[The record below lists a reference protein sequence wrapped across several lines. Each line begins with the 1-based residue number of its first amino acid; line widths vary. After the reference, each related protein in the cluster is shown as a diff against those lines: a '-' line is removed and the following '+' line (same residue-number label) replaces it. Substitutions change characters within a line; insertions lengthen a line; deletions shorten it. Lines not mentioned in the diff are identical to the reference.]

1 MKTVNYADGKISN
14 GAIGFSIPSMVVAVG
29 ILTYPRLL
37 ASKTEAADG
46 WVTLLIAGIISIM
59 VTWVIANIASKFPNQ
74 SFLDYTSFLLSRP
87 VAVVFSIIYL
97 IICWFIVGYELA
109 FIADIS
115 QHYLFDRTPSE
126 VVILAFLLVIVYAVS
141 GERNAIFRMCFGF
154 MSFSIIATVVLVFM
168 ALPFGDFNHLLPVFT
183 TDWKTYI
190 KELPNGILSYTG
202 AFILLFY
209 MKLNRNPEDGPKS
222 ASVGML
228 VVVILYVGIYLTC
241 IAVLGN
247 VTTANTIYPLV
258 ELANTIHS
266 AGFLDRIESLYF
278 IIWNTTI
285 FLTCILAY
293 DVSVMIITDLFPKIN
308 KKYVAFAISPVIF
321 LLSILPTDYYQLGL
335 YATIISYSSVIVTVI
350 TIVPLNIMYLFKR
363 KNKQE
368 IKQ

>member
-1 MKTVNYADGKISN
+1 MKTVNYADGRISN
-14 GAIGFSIPSMVVAVG
+14 RAIGFSIPSMIVAVG

-46 WVTLLIAGIISIM
+46 WVTLIIAGLISIII
-59 VTWVIANIASKFPNQ
+59 TWLIANIASKFPNQ
-74 SFLDYTSFLLSRP
+74 SFLDYASFLLSRP
-87 VAVVFSIIYL
+87 VAVGFSLLYI

-126 VVILAFLLVIVYAVS
+126 FVILAFLLVIVYAVS
-141 GERNAIFRMCFGF
+141 GERNAVFRMCFGF
-154 MSFSIIATVVLVFM
+154 MTFSVIATVVLVLM
-168 ALPFGDFNHLLPVFT
+168 ALPFGDFIHLLPIFT

-209 MKLNRNPEDGPKS
+209 MKLNRDPKNGPKS

-228 VVVILYVGIYLTC
+228 VVIILYVAIYLSC

-266 AGFLDRIESLYF
+266 AGLLDRIESLYF

-285 FLTCILAY
+285 FLTCVLAY
-293 DVSVMIITDLFPKIN
+293 DVSVMIITDLFPKAN
-308 KKYVAFAISPVIF
+308 KKYVAFGVSPIAF
-321 LLSILPTDYYQLGL
+321 LLSILPANYYQLGL
-335 YATIISYSSVIVTVI
+335 YATIISYSSVIVTI
-350 TIVPLNIMYLFKR
+350 LTILFLYIMYIFKR
-363 KNKQE
+363 KKKQE
-368 IKQ
+368 IKP